1 MVRRWLRR
9 RITDG
14 KRAEGRS
21 RWWVLARRVLPSEAE
36 AIYVARDALVVAT
49 GNITSRLIG
58 LLRETV
64 KSELFGS
71 TGPLSAF
78 EAAAVVPIQLYD
90 LLVGGMV
97 SSALVPV
104 FREHADRLPELR
116 RLVGAVLVWVW
127 VVMGVAIL
135 LIELGARP
143 VAWLLAGGLE
153 PPLLDLTAGLLRWTI
168 LAVWWIATAGVISG
182 LLQAFQRFTLPA
194 FTAAVFNAA
203 MVVAALLFGGRLGV
217 AALAL
222 GMVAGAFFQVLLQLP
237 ALRDLWPR
245 LAWYHPALRR
255 ILQLYLPVVFGLAVN
270 QIAILLS
277 YHLASRTGPNSIAWM
292 RYATTLIQFPLGLVV
307 TAISI
312 AILPRLSHWSLEAR
326 QGKEGLE
333 PFRATLAAG
342 LRMVVALIVPAA
354 FGMYVLADPL
364 IDLLFQ
370 HGRFTAADTAV
381 VAGVLRGYLPGLIF
395 AAIDQPLVFAFY
407 ARQDTF
413 TPAWVGLVCNVGIY
427 LAAALAPTLFRPLQV
442 TDLAVANSVQWA
454 THALLMVL
462 LLSRQVGAMR
472 SYGLGSLMLRVTI
485 ASTVMALAVA
495 FARPWLFSAS
505 PSSHLQEALHL
516 FAAGGIG
523 LLVYGLTLGVLT
535 WIPSLRPF
543 LARP

>member
-1 MVRRWLRR
+1 MDHRERFQRL
-9 RITDG
+9 I
-14 KRAEGRS
+14 
-21 RWWVLARRVLPSEAE
+21 RRVSPWEIETFHL
-36 AIYVARDALVVAT
+36 ARDAMIIAA

-104 FREHADRLPELR
+104 FREYADRLPELR
-116 RLVGAVLVWVW
+116 RLAGAVLIWVW
-127 VVMGVAIL
+127 LMMGLAVL
-135 LIELGARP
+135 LVELAAGP
-143 VAWLLAGGLE
+143 VAWLLAGGLD
-153 PPLLDLTAGLLRWTI
+153 PGLLSLTAALLRWTI

-203 MVVAALLFGGRLGV
+203 IVAAALLLGERLGV
-217 AALAL
+217 TALAL
-222 GMVAGAFFQVLLQLP
+222 GMVAGSIFQVLLQLP
-237 ALRDLWPR
+237 ALHGLWPQ
-245 LAWYHPALRR
+245 LSWYHPALLR
-255 ILQLYLPVVFGLAVN
+255 ILQLYSPVVFGLAIN

-292 RYATTLIQFPLGLVV
+292 RYATTLIQFPLGLIV
-307 TAISI
+307 TAISV
-312 AILPRLSHWSLEAR
+312 AILPRLSRLSVEAR
-326 QGKEGLE
+326 QGKESME
-333 PFRATLAAG
+333 PFRATLVAG
-342 LRMVVALIVPAA
+342 LRMVIVLIVPAA
-354 FGMYVLADPL
+354 FGLYVLADPA

-370 HGRFTAADTAV
+370 HGRFTATDTAV

-407 ARQDTF
+407 ARQDTL
-413 TPAWVGLVCNVGIY
+413 TPAVVGLICNVGIY

-454 THALLMVL
+454 AHALLMSIL
-462 LLSRQVGAMR
+462 LVRQVGPMG
-472 SYGLGSLMLRVTI
+472 SYGLGRWGLRVLI
-485 ASTVMALAVA
+485 ASLVMALGIA
-495 FARPWLFSAS
+495 FVWPRMPPPVPPSTHLEEVVRLFM
-505 PSSHLQEALHL
+505 
-516 FAAGGIG
+516 AGGFG
-523 LLVYGLTLGVLT
+523 LLIYILTLGGLT
-535 WIPSLRPF
+535 WLSAFRWSWIRP
-543 LARP
+543 